1 MNMKVFAIVV
11 IILQSAILFVKIL
24 KERSQKV
31 EFRPFG
37 KDD

>member
-1 MNMKVFAIVV
+1 MNRNIFAIVI

-24 KERSQKV
+24 NEKSQKV